1 MKVRKI
7 FTAVGAV
14 YLAAVALA
22 GCRSEEQ
29 GRLTNYE
36 PGVYK
41 GKPDTEL
48 TEDQRRELMRRAL
61 MQSGSTQPAGGGSP
75 TRDVR
80 KPIDSGALN
89 ERTRNQKGS

>member
-7 FTAVGAV
+7 FTVAGAV
-14 YLAAVALA
+14 CLAAVALA
-22 GCRSEEQ
+22 GCRTEEQ
-29 GRLTNYE
+29 DRLTRYE

-41 GKPDTEL
+41 GKPDQGL
-48 TEDQRRELMRRAL
+48 SEDQRRDLMRRAL
-61 MQSGSTQPAGGGSP
+61 MQSGVTKPAGGGSP

-80 KPIDSGALN
+80 KPVDSGALN